1 MEVGDIVTW
10 RNRTFE
16 RSVEVGIIV
25 KRSWVTGHY
34 YVCWTTGRYTYK
46 DRVLCN
52 AKHIMKLEEL

>member
-1 MEVGDIVTW
+1 MEVGDVVTW

-16 RSVEVGIIV
+16 RTLEMGILV
-25 KRSWVTGHY
+25 KKTLLRGHW
-34 YVCWTTGRYTYK
+34 YVCWITGQYTHK